1 MTATA
6 PIDLPSVAKPVSRR
20 RSAKPAIVSASTLAL
35 HLDCS
40 PTYIGKL
47 EAEGVIQRQADG
59 FSSSEHLAGDGPT
72 VFDHVCR
79 MGLEGIVS
87 GLIVPTAG
95 GRRGRGSSRRNP
107 ASEAVRER
115 EKSVTKFT

>member
-1 MTATA
+1 MTETVA
-6 PIDLPSVAKPVSRR
+6 IDRPST
-20 RSAKPAIVSASTLAL
+20 KPATVSASALAL